1 MQNVIG
7 YSLKEKSIK
16 AKARSLIE
24 YLKRYNTF
32 WISYKGEKYLCL
44 ELIPDERITFKL
56 GRFNDLGIW
65 INSSDGR
72 DYLDFDIIIN
82 IDGSA
87 SIRREDGEEIVIE
100 GIADPYHIM
109 NDEWFDGDYNFF
121 KPEYTDEQRSYQK
134 GDLFYCVVD
143 LYKIGRLK
151 DDDNNY
157 LKDLFGLYENRKMTL
172 TICYICNLITHKV
185 LSMVIY
191 DMKNKKP
198 VGKLQYA

>member
-7 YSLKEKSIK
+7 YPLKEKNIK
-16 AKARSLIE
+16 AKVRSLIE
-24 YLKRYNTF
+24 CLKRYNTY
-32 WISYKGEKYLCL
+32 WISYRGEKYLCL
-44 ELIPDERITFKL
+44 ELVPDERITFKL
-56 GRFNDLGIW
+56 GRFNDLGVW
-65 INSSDGR
+65 LNSSDGS

-82 IDGSA
+82 IDGSI

-100 GIADPYHIM
+100 GVADPNHVV
-109 NDEWFDGDYNFF
+109 NDKWFDGDYNFF

-143 LYKIGRLK
+143 LYKIGKLK

-157 LKDLFGLYENRKMTL
+157 LSDLFGLYENRKMTL
-172 TICYICNLITHKV
+172 TMCYICNLITHKV

-198 VGKLQYA
+198 VGKLQYT

>member
-7 YSLKEKSIK
+7 YPLKEKNTK

-24 YLKRYNTF
+24 YLKRYNTY
-32 WISYKGEKYLCL
+32 WISYRGEKYLCL
-44 ELIPDERITFKL
+44 ELISNERITFKL
-56 GRFNDLGIW
+56 GRFNDLGVW
-65 INSSDGR
+65 LNSSDGR

-82 IDGSA
+82 IDGSIT
-87 SIRREDGEEIVIE
+87 IRREDGEEITIE
-100 GIADPYHIM
+100 AIADPYHIV

-134 GDLFYCVVD
+134 GDLYYCVVD
-143 LYKIGRLK
+143 MYKIGKLK
-151 DDDNNY
+151 DDDKNY
-157 LKDLFGLYENRKMTL
+157 LSDLFGLYENRKMTL
-172 TICYICNLITHKV
+172 TICYICNLATHKV
-185 LSMVIY
+185 VDMVVY